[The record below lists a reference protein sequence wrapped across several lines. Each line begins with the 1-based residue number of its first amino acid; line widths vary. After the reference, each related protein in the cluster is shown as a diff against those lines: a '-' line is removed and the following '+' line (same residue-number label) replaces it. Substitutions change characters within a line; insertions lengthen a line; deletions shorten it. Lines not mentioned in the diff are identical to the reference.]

1 MDLGCGTSA
10 VGSVL
15 VAKFNHVNISL
26 VDFSVAA
33 CLYQQS
39 RIESIFKHYK
49 DRTSEERDLLKDNN
63 ITLGEFKS
71 LEVSCSVFFLNLDS

>member
-63 ITLGEFKS
+63 ITLGEFY
-71 LEVSCSVFFLNLDS
+71 FFWDSALDFRV